1 MHGAR
6 TAKVTEKSGCIEDRT
21 FEGAEHGERNQ
32 VPGADLFFSFLR
44 DVQAV
49 EKDGTPTHNTLLE
62 TVLKD
67 VKRLG
72 RKYTVHNDAD
82 HGEVFDGC
90 GFAAKL
96 ADILADLQQNI
107 DEIISGL
114 NFDESEESRARELA
128 DAAGKLGKHKGYL
141 EVTGGVLVK
150 KAHEAGAG
158 LLTYSGNHAAKELT
172 IDRSEGSTYDSART
186 HADSASTPVFN
197 VDSNYAYNYAVT
209 FGLDPETTAVFAEVA
224 SLATV
229 RVLSNKQIAKAV
241 YI

>member
-6 TAKVTEKSGCIEDRT
+6 TTKVTEKSGCIEDRT

-32 VPGADLFFSFLR
+32 VPGADLFFSLLR

-49 EKDGTPTHNTLLE
+49 ERDGVPTHDTLLK

-96 ADILADLQQNI
+96 ADILTDLQQNI
-107 DEIISGL
+107 DDIIGGL
-114 NFDESEESRARELA
+114 DLDKSEKDRARELA
-128 DAAGKLGKHKGYL
+128 DAASRLSKQKGYL
-141 EVTGGVLVK
+141 EVTGGALVK
-150 KAHEAGAG
+150 KAHDAGAD
-158 LLTYSGNHAAKELT
+158 LVTYSGSHTAKELT
-172 IDRSEGSTYDSART
+172 VDRSEGSTYDSAQA
-186 HADSASTPVFN
+186 HAGTAAPVFN
-197 VDSNYAYNYAVT
+197 VDSNYAYDHAVT
-209 FGLDPETTAVFAEVA
+209 FGLDPETAAVFAEIV

-229 RVLSNKQIAKAV
+229 RVLSGKKIVRAV
-241 YI
+241 YV